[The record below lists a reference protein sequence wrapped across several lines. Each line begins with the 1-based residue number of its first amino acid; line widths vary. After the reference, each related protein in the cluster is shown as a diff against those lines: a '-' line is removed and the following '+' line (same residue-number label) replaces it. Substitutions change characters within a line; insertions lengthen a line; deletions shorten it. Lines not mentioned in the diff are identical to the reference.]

1 MNEVLKQ
8 PFVSIVIPTH
18 NRLDET
24 LDCVNSLE
32 RMTYSNF
39 EIIVIDDGST
49 DGTAEVLKHEHPDV
63 KVLLGDGNLWWS
75 GSTNLGIRESLKR
88 NCDYILTL
96 NQDSVVD
103 PPMLS
108 TMVRASQE
116 NAMALIGAK
125 VYYHHQPNKI
135 WFAGGKVRGKI
146 WNLYVVGHGEE
157 DRGQYDVPMEIDWL
171 TGMGMLI
178 KSSVFEK
185 VGLMDEQ
192 AFPQHYGDADF
203 SMRAK
208 KEGFK
213 LLYEPSARIWHKV
226 GEYDPKVRH
235 TQPSLREI
243 VKDFGR
249 KSTNK
254 DLCIVWRFYARHCPK
269 KWLWFSFSLRVLYS
283 LLWEVKGLIIDR
295 RANELR

>member
-1 MNEVLKQ
+1 MNERLK
-8 PFVSIVIPTH
+8 PSVSIVIPAH
-18 NRLDET
+18 NRSDET
-24 LDCVNSLE
+24 LDCINSLE

-75 GSTNLGIRESLKR
+75 GSMNLGIRESLKR
-88 NCDYILTL
+88 NCDYVLTL

-103 PPMLS
+103 PSMLS
-108 TMVRASQE
+108 IMVRAGQE

-135 WFAGGKVRGKI
+135 WFAGGEAKGKPWTLHVI
-146 WNLYVVGHGEE
+146 GHGEE
-157 DRGQYDVPMEIDWL
+157 DRGQHDVPREVDWL

-178 KSSVFEK
+178 KSFVFEK

-192 AFPQHYGDADF
+192 AFPQHYADIDF

-208 KEGFK
+208 KAGFK
-213 LLYEPSARIWHKV
+213 LLYEPHARIWHKV
-226 GEYDPKVRH
+226 GEYDPRVRG
-235 TQPSLREI
+235 TWPSLREI
-243 VKDFGR
+243 VVSFWQM
-249 KSTNK
+249 SSNK
-254 DLCIVWRFYARHCPK
+254 DLRIVWRFYARHCPK
-269 KWLWFSFSLRVLYS
+269 EWLWFSFPLRVLYS
-283 LLWEVKGLIIDR
+283 LLWEVKGLVINR
-295 RANELR
+295 RVNELR